1 MEDYNSKYTGEEIEQ
16 LLDKVENLEETQQ
29 LSEQDI
35 SNMGFTKNQGTITE
49 VKMNGES
56 KGTSGIVN
64 LGTVITEH
72 QDISGK
78 VDKVDGKQL
87 STEDFTTTL
96 KSKLESLSNYDDTQI
111 ENAVSSL
118 QTQLNTLVGDNAS
131 NAIESFNEIIAF
143 LDGIADSEDLN
154 SIIASIE
161 QQIATKA
168 NADSLAKVATS
179 GSYNDLKNQ
188 PTIPSAVTESTV
200 SGWGFTKNA
209 GTYSKPST
217 GIPFSDFEEQ
227 VQGSIIKA
235 EESVQSVSMSVTT
248 GNATAGNFFNVNKDA
263 NGNVSIQMIQNTLA
277 SGKIAIPY
285 TTDVKQYIDQAVA
298 NAGGGGGSTS
308 GIQWTTDV
316 LVESSGTIQLEPF
329 VVYYGGEFSGE
340 NITINPNLGTGNHY
354 QEFRCIFYV
363 SGTPT
368 MYLGVDVWANGKTP
382 EIKGNRWYELS
393 IAFDSYV
400 GITFGVLTEFSL
412 SE

>member
-1 MEDYNSKYTGEEIEQ
+1 MIDFESKYTGEEVEEK
-16 LLDKVENLEETQQ
+16 LDSIDGK
-29 LSEQDI
+29 QD
-35 SNMGFTKNQGTITE
+35 KITDLDAIRE
-49 VKMNGES
+49 GAS
-56 KGTSGIVN
+56 KGATALQSIPSEYV
-64 LGTVITEH
+64 TEN
-72 QDISGK
+72 DLNNK
-78 VDKVDGKQL
+78 VDKVTGKQL
-87 STEDFTTTL
+87 STEDFTTAL

-118 QTQLNTLVGDNAS
+118 QTQLNTLVGGNAS

-179 GSYNDLKNQ
+179 GSYNDLKDK

-235 EESVQSVSMSVTT
+235 EESVQGVSMSVTT
-248 GNATAGNFFNVNKDA
+248 GNATAGNFFKVNKDA
-263 NGNVSIQMIQNTLA
+263 DGNVSIQMIQNSLA

-298 NAGGGGGSTS
+298 NAGGGGGGNTS
-308 GIQWTTDV
+308 GIQWTADV
-316 LVESSGTIQLEPF
+316 LVESNGIIQLEPF
-329 VVYYGGEFSGE
+329 VVYYGGEFSGG
-340 NITINPNLGTGNHY
+340 NVTINPNLVDASY

-363 SGTPT
+363 GDVPT
-368 MYLGVDVWANGKTP
+368 MYLGVDAWVNGKAP
-382 EIKGNRWYELS
+382 EIKSNRWYELS
-393 IAFDSYV
+393 IAFNDWFGLSL
-400 GITFGVLTEFSL
+400 GVLTEFSIP
-412 SE
+412 E